1 MVALAVISLCA
12 LSFSATHVYWYNATT
27 AAYALTASPG
37 PNLQGALTVHQGKM
51 ASGGIAQHTGANGSD
66 FVFGSGL
73 DDAQGRC
80 AWFWSNDLCSSKG
93 TALSAKYRA
102 EFRDGYSGSAFC
114 NSGPVA
120 IHRGV
125 VDFQGNLDFW
135 GSADAVDN
143 AANWKDDANL
153 VGSFMGFNIMDPE
166 IKASDTLN
174 FTAPAGRPSEIDA
187 SVLDGQFL
195 EVDCTPQVN
204 WILKNTAAAGNPS
217 GLSGQYAVVFLVT
230 PGLGS
235 TGKCNTYAAE
245 DGVRSAIGSD
255 NPWTQD
261 GNTGHLVIVDSP
273 SDPVVIVGIEKAASR
288 AALNTV
294 SLSQNT
300 PNPFKPM
307 TSIAYNTNGKSGA
320 LKIFDA
326 SGRMVYSRDVS
337 GQGSVEWN
345 AGRNVSGIYM
355 YRLTVG
361 SKIISKKMILMR

>member
-1 MVALAVISLCA
+1 MKKVLVVLAVLGLCA
-12 LSFSATHVYWYNATT
+12 LGYSATANHVFWYNATT
-27 AAYALTASPG
+27 AAYGLTASPG
-37 PNLQGALTVHQGKM
+37 PNLQGTLVVHEGKM
-51 ASGGIAQHTGANGSD
+51 ASGGIAQHTGANYAD

-80 AWFWSNDLCSSKG
+80 AWFWSKELCDMAG
-93 TALSAKYRA
+93 TATSAKYRA

-114 NSGPVA
+114 NAGPIAV
-120 IHRGV
+120 HRGV

-153 VGSFMGFNIMDPE
+153 IGSFMGFNIMDPE

-187 SVLDGQFL
+187 SLLDGQFVEL
-195 EVDCTPQVN
+195 DCTPQVN
-204 WILKNTAAAGNPS
+204 WILQNTAAAGNPS

-230 PGLGS
+230 PGMGS
-235 TGKCNTYAAE
+235 TGKCNTYTSE
-245 DGVRSAIGSD
+245 DGVRSALGND

-261 GNTGHLVIVDSP
+261 GNSGHLLL
-273 SDPVVIVGIEKAASR
+273 VGDLTSVEKSAAKV
-288 AALNTV
+288 ALNTV

-300 PNPFKPM
+300 PNPFMPH
-307 TSIAYNTNGKSGA
+307 TSIAYNTNGKSGS

-326 SGRMVYSRDVS
+326 TGRQVHT
-337 GQGSVEWN
+337 QSVNGKSSIEWN
-345 AGRNVSGIYM
+345 AGNNVSGIYM

-361 SKIISKKMILMR
+361 SQVISKKMILMK